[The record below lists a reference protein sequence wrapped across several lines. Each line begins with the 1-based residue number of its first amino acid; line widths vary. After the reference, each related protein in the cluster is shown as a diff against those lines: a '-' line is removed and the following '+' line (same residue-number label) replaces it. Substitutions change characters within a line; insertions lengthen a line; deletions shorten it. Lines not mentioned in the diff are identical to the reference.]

1 METRDDHGLQRQ
13 AHSVMESCVKA
24 AYTTTMFGRRD
35 GRRGD
40 QLRRME
46 AELGCVEG
54 ADGSCR
60 VCLGDT
66 CAFVLVQGPLEWAA
80 GGGEGA
86 VASWNRQGRG
96 TERAVGHGRRQPRLG
111 RVECVWVGGGGG
123 GDAEGEPEGGVQEH
137 RAAAASAIER
147 IFSAQIIREAFPHCT
162 VSIVVHEWM
171 DDGGALAAA
180 IIGTSLALMQ
190 AAVPLRSALTAFCIG
205 VPRYREA
212 NPDTASRGDGEER
225 GADTSPYW
233 ADPTRAEASAMCS
246 ALATVALD
254 GHGRVAY
261 AEVSRVAY
269 DQGEHDMGAAKA
281 PVMPTETGGA
291 WAVDLLLAAQ
301 GAAPALHQFMRQ
313 VSEQYME
320 KSLAVAA
327 RS

>member
-1 METRDDHGLQRQ
+1 
-13 AHSVMESCVKA
+13 MESCVPSE
-24 AYTTTMFGRRD
+24 YTTTMFGRRD

-66 CAFVLVQGPLEWAA
+66 CADVLVQGPLEWAA

-86 VASWNRQGRG
+86 AASRNRLGRG
-96 TERAVGHGRRQPRLG
+96 TERGVGHGRRQPRLG

-123 GDAEGEPEGGVQEH
+123 GGDDDDADGGPEGGDGGIQEH
-137 RAAAASAIER
+137 RAAAASVIER

-162 VSIVVHEWM
+162 VLIVVHEWM

-205 VPRYREA
+205 VPRYRDA
-212 NPDTASRGDGEER
+212 NPDTASRENGKGR

-233 ADPTRAEASAMCS
+233 ADPTRAEASTMCS

-269 DQGEHDMGAAKA
+269 DQGEHDRGAAKA

-320 KSLAVAA
+320 TSLANAA